1 MLSVWRILYAKLIT
15 AGTKKIQ
22 LELSPYLEIL
32 NVILNM
38 QFMLLY
44 SKVKE
49 ISNIYLNLLG
59 D

>member
-1 MLSVWRILYAKLIT
+1 
-15 AGTKKIQ
+15 
-22 LELSPYLEIL
+22 
-32 NVILNM
+32 M

-59 D
+59 DWIKYNF